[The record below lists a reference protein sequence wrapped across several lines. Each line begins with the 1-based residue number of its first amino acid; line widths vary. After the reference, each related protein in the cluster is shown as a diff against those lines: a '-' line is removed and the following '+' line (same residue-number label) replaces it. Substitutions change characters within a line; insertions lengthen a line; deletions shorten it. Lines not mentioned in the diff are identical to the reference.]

1 MINVSIADDERD
13 TRTIEPWFL
22 NAVNK
27 LSNSST
33 SVKILKINAFVKT
46 PLGGFKADEKE
57 YENEDVVLERIHNS
71 SVKIVDI
78 LNEVK

>member
-33 SVKILKINAFVKT
+33 SVKILKINAGW
-46 PLGGFKADEKE
+46 L
-57 YENEDVVLERIHNS
+57 
-71 SVKIVDI
+71 
-78 LNEVK
+78 